1 MTRINTNVSSLVAQN
16 RLQSSNVDLQKSLT
30 RLSTGLRINSGSDD
44 PAGLLAS
51 VSLRSEITGLTKA
64 ISNTNRTSQIISTA
78 DSALGRVNNLLND
91 IRGLVNEAGSTGGL
105 SDEEVAANQLQIDSS
120 LEAINR
126 IAQTTTFQGRK
137 LLDGSQDFVTDI
149 SAVDSVTD
157 VSISQ
162 AKLGR
167 AEKLD
172 VSVDIESAA
181 EQASVTIDDAAFSEA
196 TSVGPTNATSVS
208 TKNQQII
215 EFADGNRIQVYGDF
229 TSIEVVD
236 DTGLNGPTTA
246 SLSGGKLTIRYDSE
260 ESLFSRDATSV
271 YLALDAIPG
280 LVPFGYSVDAPFYDG
295 ALPASP
301 IAETSAGNTEVDF
314 GVKVTRA
321 DGKGL
326 TINYSVGT
334 DADVL
339 ATYDAEAETLNV
351 ALGTDVAN
359 NTLPNIAAKIAA
371 HDGLSASVVDS
382 EGEDTTWYDDLTIDT
397 SDLPAEA
404 SVAESVDAPAAL
416 KDDLVFQLNGATG
429 SETFNFGAGTTP
441 EQIAAA
447 VNLVS
452 DATGVVASTEGGLQ
466 FTSSDY
472 GSDALINIEV
482 IDEGDDGSFASNLS
496 ATRVTGKDIQAR
508 VNGVQANGRG
518 NEFSIS
524 TSSVSLSLAVDA
536 GSTTDFE
543 FSISGGGASF
553 QLGPGVNSQQ
563 QARLG
568 IGSVSTG
575 KLGGVSGRLYELGS
589 GQAKSLSADISG
601 AAKIIDE
608 VIGKVSDAR
617 GRLGSFQST
626 TLASNLVSLNETKA
640 NLQEA
645 ESSVRDADFA
655 QESANLT
662 RAQILV
668 QSGTNVLSLANQNP
682 QNVLSL
688 LR

>member
-51 VSLRSEITGLTKA
+51 ESLRSEITGLTKA

-78 DSALGRVNNLLND
+78 DSALGQVSNLLND

-149 SAVDSVTD
+149 GAVDSVTD

-181 EQASVTIDDAAFSEA
+181 EQASVTIDDAAFGAVDSAATEA
-196 TSVGPTNATSVS
+196 KFDFNTYTFEANGSQLVIA
-208 TKNQQII
+208 
-215 EFADGNRIQVYGDF
+215 GDF
-229 TSIEVVD
+229 SSVEVID
-236 DTGLNGPTTA
+236 DPGLDGSATA
-246 SLSGGKLTIRYDSE
+246 TVTDGKLTLTFDSG
-260 ESLFSRDATSV
+260 ESIFERDLSQLRSAIDGDTDLGARVIGSSSV
-271 YLALDAIPG
+271 AA
-280 LVPFGYSVDAPFYDG
+280 VD
-295 ALPASP
+295 L
-301 IAETSAGNTEVDF
+301 AETPTTGTTQAQFNVARSDGGSLNIVYQESGTTTSTASYDEATETLTVGVGSDQVSGDLLSLEATIEGLSVPGNPFTFEVDIL
-314 GVKVTRA
+314 
-321 DGKGL
+321 DGNGDPA
-326 TINYSVGT
+326 GT
-334 DADVL
+334 DISYAYV
-339 ATYDAEAETLNV
+339 
-351 ALGTDVAN
+351 
-359 NTLPNIAAKIAA
+359 
-371 HDGLSASVVDS
+371 
-382 EGEDTTWYDDLTIDT
+382 
-397 SDLPAEA
+397 PAEQLNQD
-404 SVAESVDAPAAL
+404 VTNFTAAL

-508 VNGVQANGRG
+508 VNGVQASGKG

-589 GQAKSLSADISG
+589 GQANSLSADISG

-645 ESSVRDADFA
+645 ESTIRDADFA